1 MLARLKRGW
10 MVFADRLGK
19 VQTAIILFLTYAL
32 VLGPIS
38 FLLRVVGRQDLLEIK
53 RTGQTTFGHA
63 KKAVPT
69 DRERCERQF

>member
-10 MVFADRLGK
+10 MAFADRLGK
-19 VQTAIILFLTYAL
+19 IQTAIILFLTYVL

-38 FLLRVVGRQDLLEIK
+38 FILRGIGRQDLLELK
-53 RTGQTTFGHA
+53 RTEGATFAHA

>member
-1 MLARLKRGW
+1 MFAALKRGW

-19 VQTAIILFLTYAL
+19 VQTAIILFLTYVL
-32 VLGPIS
+32 VLGPLS
-38 FLLRVVGRQDLLEIK
+38 LLLRGVGRQDLLEMK
-53 RTGQTTFGHA
+53 KHGGTTFAHA